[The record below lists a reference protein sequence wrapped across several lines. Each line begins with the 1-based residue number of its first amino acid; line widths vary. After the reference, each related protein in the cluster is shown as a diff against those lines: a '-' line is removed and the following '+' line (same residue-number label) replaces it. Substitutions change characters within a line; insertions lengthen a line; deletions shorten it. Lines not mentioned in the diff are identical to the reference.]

1 MTEVLFLELVLE
13 APELFRNEQPE
24 PQQSFRCED
33 ALQDCLEDSIQILDL
48 WG

>member
-1 MTEVLFLELVLE
+1 MTEVFLELVLE
-13 APELFRNEQPE
+13 APELPRTEQQE
-24 PQQSFRCED
+24 APQAYCCED